1 MYNQKNQT
9 QEGGVYM
16 IDGHM
21 HLEYGP
27 LTKEYVLEFVE
38 AAKQA
43 DMTKIQI
50 LDHTHRFKEFLP
62 IYEGVKAA
70 HPYQK
75 DWLEKKKLDSI
86 KEYHKLIEEVKQMNL
101 DVEVSF
107 GLEVCYVPE
116 CKAFLRDILSQYPY
130 DFLVGAIH
138 SIDGIL
144 YDMNFSQEILWNI
157 KPINDI
163 YKRYYA
169 LLLDLVNSG
178 LFTQLAHPD
187 TIKLFN
193 HYPTYDL
200 IPTYEELSK
209 ALIKNHMKA
218 ENNTG
223 CYYRYGH
230 KDMGLSDTLLTTFKK
245 NKVEMITASD
255 AHYPKHVGMNIKDIY
270 EKTMR

>member
-1 MYNQKNQT
+1 
-9 QEGGVYM
+9 M

-27 LTKEYVLEFVE
+27 LAKEYVMEFVE
-38 AAKQA
+38 VARATGLK
-43 DMTKIQI
+43 KIQI
-50 LDHTHRFKEFLP
+50 LDHTHRFIEWLP
-62 IYEGVKAA
+62 LYEGVKKG
-70 HPYQK
+70 HSYQK

-86 KEYHKLIEEVKQMNL
+86 NEYHALIAEVKAMDL
-101 DVEVSF
+101 DVEVTF

-116 CKAFLRDILSQYPY
+116 EKEFIRKMLDAYPY
-130 DFLVGAIH
+130 DFVVGAIH

-144 YDMNFSQEILWNI
+144 YDMNFSKEILWKIRPVNEV
-157 KPINDI
+157 
-163 YKRYYA
+163 YQRYYA

-193 HYPTYDL
+193 YYPTYNMQ
-200 IPTYEELSK
+200 PTYHQLAE
-209 ALIKNHMKA
+209 ALIQNQVKA

-230 KDMGLSDTLLTTFKK
+230 KDMGLSDELLQIFKEHG
-245 NKVEMITASD
+245 VAMITASD
-255 AHYPKHVGMNIKDIY
+255 AHFPKNVGMNIKDIY
-270 EKTMR
+270 AKTML